1 MTAAEALRTARAAG
15 VEIALDGDDLVL
27 EASSPPPEPVLEALS
42 RNKAGIVAL
51 LRPGGDGW
59 SAEDWQ
65 VYFDERAGIA
75 EFDGG
80 LPRPAA
86 EAQAFACCVSEGMNR
101 HPATSSPERC
111 LACGGGDR
119 PGDPLLP
126 HGTATHGHAWLH
138 SRCWPGAAMK
148 PGKTKP
154 PRLSWQWGWK
164 NRPTFQ
170 TISGKPGEYDGWL
183 WIGMVGGSGARYGGV
198 LPRHRCERAAP
209 GRVV

>member
-111 LACGGGDR
+111 LACGGGDDR

-138 SRCWPGAAMK
+138 SRCWPDWHETRKAEAIDALEVMGIE
-148 PGKTKP
+148 
-154 PRLSWQWGWK
+154 
-164 NRPTFQ
+164 NRPTSA
-170 TISGKPGEYDGWL
+170 ISGADGRRGWGIRRDGMGMRGL
-183 WIGMVGGSGARYGGV
+183 RVRTSYQAIG
-198 LPRHRCERAAP
+198 
-209 GRVV
+209 

>member
-1 MTAAEALRTARAAG
+1 MTAAEALQTARAAG

-42 RNKAGIVAL
+42 RNKPGIVAL

-138 SRCWPGAAMK
+138 SRCWPDWHETRKAEAIDALEVMGIEK
-148 PGKTKP
+148 PTDFPNDSG
-154 PRLSWQWGWK
+154 K
-164 NRPTFQ
+164 NR
-170 TISGKPGEYDGWL
+170 S
-183 WIGMVGGSGARYGGV
+183 A
-198 LPRHRCERAAP
+198 
-209 GRVV
+209 

>member
-42 RNKAGIVAL
+42 RNKAGTVAL

-65 VYFDERAGIA
+65 VYFDERVGIA

-86 EAQAFACCVSEGMNR
+86 EAPGVCLLRQRRDE
-101 HPATSSPERC
+101 PSS
-111 LACGGGDR
+111 GDIVAR
-119 PGDPLLP
+119 AL
-126 HGTATHGHAWLH
+126 
-138 SRCWPGAAMK
+138 
-148 PGKTKP
+148 
-154 PRLSWQWGWK
+154 PRLWRW
-164 NRPTFQ
+164 
-170 TISGKPGEYDGWL
+170 
-183 WIGMVGGSGARYGGV
+183 
-198 LPRHRCERAAP
+198 
-209 GRVV
+209 

>member
-59 SAEDWQ
+59 SAEGWQ

-86 EAQAFACCVSEGMNR
+86 EAQAFACCVSDWMNR

-111 LACGGGDR
+111 LACGGVTGPAIPRCPMGRQRMAMPGCIPAAGQAGTRPLRPRPSTRLKSWASKTDR
-119 PGDPLLP
+119 RPRYQELMGGAD
-126 HGTATHGHAWLH
+126 GVYGVMVWECVVCWYELH
-138 SRCWPGAAMK
+138 
-148 PGKTKP
+148 TKP
-154 PRLSWQWGWK
+154 LDDEAPP
-164 NRPTFQ
+164 NET
-170 TISGKPGEYDGWL
+170 
-183 WIGMVGGSGARYGGV
+183 GA
-198 LPRHRCERAAP
+198 
-209 GRVV
+209 

>member
-75 EFDGG
+75 EFDGV
-80 LPRPAA
+80 LPRLAA

-111 LACGGGDR
+111 LACGGGPAIR

-138 SRCWPGAAMK
+138 SRRGFEGFRCWPDWHETRKAEAIDALEVMGIEK
-148 PGKTKP
+148 PH
-154 PRLSWQWGWK
+154 
-164 NRPTFQ
+164 RPTFQ
-170 TISGKPGEYDGWL
+170 TISEKTGAHDGRYR
-183 WIGMVGGSGARYGGV
+183 IGTAS
-198 LPRHRCERAAP
+198 C
-209 GRVV
+209 